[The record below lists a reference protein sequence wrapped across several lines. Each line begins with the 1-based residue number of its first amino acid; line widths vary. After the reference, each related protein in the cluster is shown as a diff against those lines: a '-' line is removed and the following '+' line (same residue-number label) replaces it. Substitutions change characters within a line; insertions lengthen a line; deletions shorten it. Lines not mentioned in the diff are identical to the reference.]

1 MDWALLPFIRES
13 TSAKEAIMSRPMTK
27 TNLPIRTPDLFNTRW
42 MAALLFLS
50 ALLWSGSAFA
60 APTAL
65 DGRIKVNNQ
74 RHVPSDV
81 TIDGERIGRVSAGS
95 SRVFENIPNGVRMV
109 SLSSLSGFGRKAQLN
124 VPVRGT
130 AVIKLAP
137 LTGKALIRNRS
148 DVSLRIF
155 VAGQN
160 LGVLKKGQSV
170 KTPSMVYGRYKIIAK
185 PVSGWASGGIAMVK
199 NIDIKVG
206 ESTRVSLGKWSASVK
221 VTNDTAFGVVLF
233 MNGTRVSRLKRG
245 DTILVDNQLPG
256 RHTLS
261 IRKKGGVVA
270 STQLEVAP
278 GSTGVWAP
286 RHVAVRPAFAP
297 GPKAGAAGKWAPIGK
312 GKLTVKNRASQPLAV
327 TLGGKKLGK
336 LAPGQKRTFNNIP
349 AGSYKLV
356 GRYATGKSE
365 RMQVEI
371 QSGKTTIMGLK
382 ASRPIPTKIAVFSL

>member
-1 MDWALLPFIRES
+1 
-13 TSAKEAIMSRPMTK
+13 MSRPMTK
-27 TNLPIRTPDLFNTRW
+27 TTLPIRRQDLFNTHW
-42 MAALLFLS
+42 MAAFLFLIG
-50 ALLWSGSAFA
+50 LVWSGSAFA
-60 APTAL
+60 APTSL

-81 TIDGERIGRVSAGS
+81 TIDGERMGRVPAGS
-95 SRVFENIPNGVRMV
+95 SRIFENIPNGVRMV
-109 SLSSLSGFGRKAQLN
+109 SLSSLTGFGRKAQLN

-130 AVIKLAP
+130 AAIKLAP

-160 LGVLKKGQSV
+160 LGILKKGQSV
-170 KTPSMVYGRYKIIAK
+170 KTPAMVYGRYKVIAK

-286 RHVAVRPAFAP
+286 RHVVVRPAFAP
-297 GPKAGAAGKWAPIGK
+297 GPRVGAANKWAPIGK
-312 GKLTVKNRASQPLAV
+312 GKLTVKNRASQPLTL

-336 LAPGQKRTFNNIP
+336 LTPGQKRTFNNIP
-349 AGSYKLV
+349 AGSYKLT